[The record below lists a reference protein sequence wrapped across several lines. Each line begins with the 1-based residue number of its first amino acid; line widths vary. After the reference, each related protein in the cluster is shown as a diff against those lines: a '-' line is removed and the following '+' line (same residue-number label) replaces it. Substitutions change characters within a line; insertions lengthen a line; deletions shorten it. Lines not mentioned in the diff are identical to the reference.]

1 MITPIISNTQ
11 NTITN
16 TDTFD
21 LPTQKVD
28 NVIDKTVNTINNLST
43 PNKIIAGS
51 ITGAVFLGMFGLIA
65 YCCYKF
71 RNRRRY
77 GGRRRM
83 QISYPLGP
91 LSPTLRRR
99 R

>member
-1 MITPIISNTQ
+1 MVTTTPNTIQ
-11 NTITN
+11 NTN
-16 TDTFD
+16 ADSTFN
-21 LPTQKVD
+21 LPTDKVD

-51 ITGAVFLGMFGLIA
+51 ITGVVFLGLAGLVA
-65 YCCYKF
+65 YCCYRC

-77 GGRRRM
+77 GRGRRM
-83 QISYPLGP
+83 QISYPLAP